1 MKMISDGPTGGTPNV
16 RLIISVVIIV
26 GCFTVIYPRFFH
38 PLVLKAFGMAPEPPV
53 KRQPDFPPHR
63 GAGGHGPPRGHPDDI
78 KQHMRPGPH
87 PGMRASAEMNKQ
99 KQASGGRGGIM
110 GMVLPMY
117 AVGIVVYLIYTLF
130 KVFNKQGKGDIR
142 RRQQEDQQ
150 RRGLAYRGGLGGQY
164 KEGPINF
171 PGGEPAPLADMYG
184 ESPEEKLANIED
196 VLSKAEDK
204 NISESQMQDLQRRLQ
219 ETEAQMAK
227 ILKAMNSVSTKV
239 VEAAA
244 EDDNEEHLLKVKE
257 KDSKSNDSSPDISS
271 YEVIDKSKGDKSKSS
286 SPEVE
291 TLTAEGLVKDE
302 KGEKVNTDK
311 KEEEGKSEEKEKE
324 DDDAEIEDVLLED
337 KKEEEEDDGESSVR
351 KRKTHPVSD

>member
-1 MKMISDGPTGGTPNV
+1 MISDGQTGGTPNV

-38 PLVLKAFGMAPEPPV
+38 PLVLKAFGMAQEPPV

-63 GAGGHGPPRGHPDDI
+63 GGGGHGPPSGQQDDI

-99 KQASGGRGGIM
+99 KHASGGRGGIM

-150 RRGLAYRGGLGGQY
+150 RRGLAYRGGNGGQY
-164 KEGPINF
+164 REAVSTYTGS
-171 PGGEPAPLADMYG
+171 EPTPLRDAYG
-184 ESPEEKLANIED
+184 ETPEDKLANIED
-196 VLSKAEDK
+196 VLNKAEDK
-204 NISESQMQDLQRRLQ
+204 NLSELQMQDLQRRLQ
-219 ETEAQMAK
+219 ETEAQMAN
-227 ILKAMNSVSTKV
+227 ILKAMNTVSTKV
-239 VEAAA
+239 VDAAD
-244 EDDNEEHLLKVKE
+244 EDDSEEQLLKAKE
-257 KDSKSNDSSPDISS
+257 KENKSNDSSPDISS

-291 TLTAEGLVKDE
+291 TLTARELDNDE
-302 KGEKVNTDK
+302 QGEKAKTGEM
-311 KEEEGKSEEKEKE
+311 EEDSEGKSEEKEK
-324 DDDAEIEDVLLED
+324 DDDAEIEEVLLED
-337 KKEEEEDDGESSVR
+337 KKDEEEEEGESSVR
-351 KRKTHPVSD
+351 KRKAHPISD